1 MTLQMGVVFLILVGA
16 FVAFALDRFP
26 IDFVAFSIL
35 ALMLVIGPW
44 LGLEL
49 SEVVSG
55 FSNTATVTVM
65 AMFVLSAAVAR
76 TGAVNWLAGQLEQ
89 WAGDGELR
97 QLVVLLLV
105 VGFVSAFLAN
115 TATVAILM
123 PMIMTL
129 ARRSKRSPS
138 KLLMPLSYGSQLGG
152 VMTLIGTSTNI
163 LASSLAAQHGYGPF
177 GMFDFTLIGIL
188 VYVTGLL
195 YFVLIGYRLLP
206 ERRPS
211 DGMSENYRSKDY
223 LTEVLIQPDSAL
235 VGKTLAQS
243 ELGSRLDIQVL
254 DIVRA
259 EDHLGLLS
267 ANVELLAGDILLV
280 QANNQQ
286 LLRIKELRGLAIAP
300 ELTVNL
306 GLGAED
312 ARGREAELLEVIL
325 APASDLIGGTLKST
339 NFANRF
345 NAMVIAMRKHG
356 RIITERLGSTRLEF
370 GDEMLLRGSPAALR
384 QLKQDTNFIVGEQ
397 PPLELF
403 RHEKIPMALGI
414 VVGVVVLAGLGVPIL
429 VTAMAG
435 CVLMVLSG
443 CLKVNELHEAI
454 RWDVI
459 FLLAGVLPI
468 GLALEKTGGAQ
479 LLADF
484 AAHYAVQLPPLL
496 VLILFYGVAMVL
508 TEFISNNATVVILIP
523 VAIGAALSLG
533 LNPQAFVLA
542 IMFAASTSFMTPVG
556 YQTNTMIYGPGGYK
570 FLDFLRVGALLNL
583 ILLVMTP
590 LYIYWL
596 WGV

>member
-1 MTLQMGVVFLILVGA
+1 MTVQMGVVFLILVGA
-16 FVAFALDRFP
+16 LVVFALDRYP

-49 SEVVSG
+49 SEVVAG

-65 AMFVLSAAVAR
+65 AMFVLSAAIAR
-76 TGAVNWLAGQLEQ
+76 TGMINWLASQLEK
-89 WAGDGELR
+89 WAGTGELR

-105 VGFVSAFLAN
+105 VGVVSAFLAN

-129 ARRSKRSPS
+129 ARRSRRSPS

-163 LASSLAAQHGYGPF
+163 LASSLAAQRGYGPF
-177 GMFDFTLIGIL
+177 GMFEFTLIGVL
-188 VYVTGLL
+188 VYLTGLL
-195 YFVLIGYRLLP
+195 YFVLIGHRLLP
-206 ERRPS
+206 ERRPA
-211 DGMSENYRSKDY
+211 DGMSENYRLKEY
-223 LTEVLIQPDSAL
+223 LAEVLVQPDSLL
-235 VGKTLAQS
+235 VGKTLAES
-243 ELGSRLDIQVL
+243 GLGSRLDIQVL
-254 DIVRA
+254 DIVRN

-306 GLGAED
+306 KLD
-312 ARGREAELLEVIL
+312 ADEESAHEVEMLEVVL

-339 NFANRF
+339 NFGNRF

-356 RIITERLGSTRLEF
+356 RVVTARLGSTRLEF
-370 GDEMLLRGSPAALR
+370 GDELLLRGSPAALR
-384 QLKQDTNFIVGEQ
+384 QIKQDPNFIVGEQ

-403 RHEKIPMALGI
+403 RREKIPMALAI
-414 VVGVVVLAGLGVPIL
+414 VVGVVMLAGFGLPIL
-429 VTAMAG
+429 MTSMVG
-435 CVLMVLSG
+435 CVLMVISG

-468 GLALEKTGGAQ
+468 GLALERTGGAQ

-484 AAHYAVQLPPLL
+484 AATQADQLPPLL
-496 VLILFYGVAMVL
+496 VLILFYGVAMLL
-508 TEFISNNATVVILIP
+508 TEFISNNATVVVLLP
-523 VAIGAALSLG
+523 VAISAALSLG
-533 LNPQAFVLA
+533 LDPRAFILA

-556 YQTNTMIYGPGGYK
+556 YQTNTMIHGPGGYK
-570 FLDFLRVGALLNL
+570 FLDFLRVGAPLNL